1 MKIVI
6 IGNGPAAVSAAET
19 VRGLDGDCEIVM
31 ISKETVPFY
40 SPCPLA
46 EYIEASVPREHLF
59 LRDENFY
66 RDKRIVTLFGCA
78 AVGIDTAVRQVK
90 LENGTLVEY
99 DRLLIASGARAFM
112 PPIPGLADTP
122 GVFTLKTL
130 ADAEGILA
138 RLPQTRHAAVIGS
151 GFIGLEAA
159 QGLIRRGLQVTV
171 LEALGQVL
179 PQMLDAEMSSLVE
192 RRLREHGVEVLT
204 NCKAEAV
211 LGGESGITAV
221 RAGGREIACD
231 LLVCA
236 AGVRP
241 DLPLVAGSGIAT
253 AAGILVDEHMQTNV
267 PDVYAAGDIVEAA
280 DTQGQHRVLANW
292 PNATNGGRIAA
303 LNMMGVERRSR
314 GMECINVVRI
324 FEVAVASF
332 GTNKG
337 ERTLRYEEKGVLRKL
352 ALSGRR
358 IVGGQMYGDVNRTG
372 LLHELMVKGRDVS
385 ALEGELLGPTFG
397 YGRLL
402 LPPASASRNS
412 MAAAA

>member
-46 EYIEASVPREHLF
+46 EYVEASVPREHLF

-78 AVGIDTAVRQVK
+78 AVGIDTAARQVK
-90 LENGTLVEY
+90 LVNGTLVDY
-99 DRLLIASGARAFM
+99 DRLLIASGAIAFM

-138 RLPQTRHAAVIGS
+138 RLPQARRAVVIGS

-159 QGLIRRGLQVTV
+159 QGLIRCGLQVTV

-179 PQMLDAEMSSLVE
+179 PQMLDAEMSALVE

-211 LGGESGITAV
+211 LGGASGITAV

-267 PDVYAAGDIVEAA
+267 PGVYAAGDIVEAA
-280 DTQGQHRVLANW
+280 DTQGQRRVLANW

-314 GMECINVVRI
+314 GMESINVVRI

-352 ALSGRR
+352 ALSGGR

-372 LLHELMVKGRDVS
+372 LLHELMVKGRDIS
-385 ALEGELLGPTFG
+385 ALEGELLGPNFG

-402 LPPASASRNS
+402 LPPASASRHS
-412 MAAAA
+412 TAAAA

>member
-46 EYIEASVPREHLF
+46 EYVEASVPREHLF

-78 AVGIDTAVRQVK
+78 AVGIDTAARQVK
-90 LENGTLVEY
+90 LENGTLVDY
-99 DRLLIASGARAFM
+99 DRLLIASGAIAFM

-138 RLPQTRHAAVIGS
+138 RLPQARRAVVIGS

-159 QGLIRRGLQVTV
+159 QGLIRCGLQVTV

-179 PQMLDAEMSSLVE
+179 PQMLDAEMSALVE

-211 LGGESGITAV
+211 LGGASGITAV

-267 PDVYAAGDIVEAA
+267 PGVYAAGDIVEAA
-280 DTQGQHRVLANW
+280 DTQGQRRVLANW
-292 PNATNGGRIAA
+292 PNATNGGRVAA

-314 GMECINVVRI
+314 GMESINVVRI

-352 ALSGRR
+352 ALSGGR

-372 LLHELMVKGRDVS
+372 LLHELMVKGRDIS
-385 ALEGELLGPTFG
+385 ALEGELLGPNFG

-402 LPPASASRNS
+402 LPPAPASRHS
-412 MAAAA
+412 TAAAA

>member
-6 IGNGPAAVSAAET
+6 IGNGPAAISAAET
-19 VRGLDGDCEIVM
+19 ARGLDGECGIVM
-31 ISKETVPFY
+31 ISKEAVPFY

-46 EYIEASVPREHLF
+46 EYVEASVPREHLF
-59 LRDENFY
+59 LRDESFY
-66 RDKRIVTLFGCA
+66 RDKRIATLFGCA
-78 AVGIDTAVRQVK
+78 AVGIDTAARQVK
-90 LENGTLVEY
+90 LENGTRVDY

-138 RLPQTRHAAVIGS
+138 RLPQARRAVVIGS

-159 QGLIRRGLQVTV
+159 QGLVRRGLQVTV

-179 PQMLDAEMSSLVE
+179 PQMLDAEMSALVE
-192 RRLREHGVEVLT
+192 RRLHEHGVEVLT

-211 LGGESGITAV
+211 LGGAGGITAV

-241 DLPLVAGSGIAT
+241 DLSLAAGSGIAT
-253 AAGILVDEHMQTNV
+253 AAGIVVDEHMQTNV
-267 PDVYAAGDIVEAA
+267 PDVYAAGDIVEAV
-280 DTQGQHRVLANW
+280 DTQGQHRVLPNW

-303 LNMMGVERRSR
+303 LNMMGVKRAYR
-314 GMECINVVRI
+314 GLEGINVVRI
-324 FEVAVASF
+324 FDVAVSSF
-332 GTNKG
+332 GTHKG

-352 ALSGRR
+352 ALNGGR
-358 IVGGQMYGDVNRTG
+358 IVGAQMYGDVNRTG
-372 LLHELMVKGRDVS
+372 LLHEMMIKGLDVS
-385 ALEGELLGPTFG
+385 SMEGGLLGPNFG
-397 YGRLL
+397 YGQLL
-402 LPPASASRNS
+402 LSPSVARQA

>member
-19 VRGLDGDCEIVM
+19 VRGLDGGCEIVM

-46 EYIEASVPREHLF
+46 EYVEASVPREHLF

-78 AVGIDTAVRQVK
+78 ATGIDTAARQVK
-90 LENGTLVEY
+90 LENSTLVDY
-99 DRLLIASGARAFM
+99 DRLLIASGAIAFM

-130 ADAEGILA
+130 ADADGILA
-138 RLPQTRHAAVIGS
+138 RLPQARRAVVIGS

-159 QGLIRRGLQVTV
+159 QGLIRCGLQVTV

-179 PQMLDAEMSSLVE
+179 PQMLDAEMSALVE
-192 RRLREHGVEVLT
+192 QRLREHGVEVLT

-211 LGGESGITAV
+211 LGGASGITAV

-241 DLPLVAGSGIAT
+241 DIPLVAGSGIAT

-267 PDVYAAGDIVEAA
+267 PGVYAAGDIVEAA
-280 DTQGQHRVLANW
+280 DTQGQRRVLANW
-292 PNATNGGRIAA
+292 PNATNGGRVAA

-314 GMECINVVRI
+314 GMESINVVRI

-352 ALSGRR
+352 ALSGGR

-385 ALEGELLGPTFG
+385 ALEDELLGPTFG

-402 LPPASASRNS
+402 LPPAPASRHS
-412 MAAAA
+412 TAAAA

>member
-46 EYIEASVPREHLF
+46 EYVEASVPREHLF
-59 LRDENFY
+59 LRDESFY

-78 AVGIDTAVRQVK
+78 VVGIDTALRQVK
-90 LENGTLVEY
+90 LENGTRVDY

-138 RLPQTRHAAVIGS
+138 RLPQARRAVVIGS

-159 QGLIRRGLQVTV
+159 QGLVRRGLQVTV
-171 LEALGQVL
+171 LEALSQVL
-179 PQMLDAEMSSLVE
+179 PQMLDAEMSALVE

-211 LGGESGITAV
+211 LGGASGITAV

-267 PDVYAAGDIVEAA
+267 PGVYAAGDIVEAA
-280 DTQGQHRVLANW
+280 DTQSQYRVLANW

-314 GMECINVVRI
+314 GMESINVVRI
-324 FEVAVASF
+324 FEVAVSSF

-352 ALSGRR
+352 ALSGGR
-358 IVGGQMYGDVNRTG
+358 IVGAQMYGDVNRTG

-412 MAAAA
+412 MAATA